1 VLDGGRNLEKFWLDS
16 RMRTQEK
23 VNVINGWIARGL
35 MLPVDPYVL
44 LMSIWSVTQFYA
56 DSAVQVRQLIK
67 PGEDDW
73 QPDREALVKQL
84 TTLLLRG
91 CGIQTP

>member
-1 VLDGGRNLEKFWLDS
+1 VHPDDHGGLVIAFPGIVSSGLDKA
-16 RMRTQEK
+16 
-23 VNVINGWIARGL
+23 NGWIARGL